1 MATYI
6 YETTDETRPPRRFEI
21 VQSMKDT
28 ALTRHP
34 DTGEPI
40 RRVITGGYGLLAKA
54 GTADET
60 ARSSSSNGPGTAGGC
75 GTSCGCH

>member
-6 YETTDETRPPRRFEI
+6 YETADEDRPMRRFEI
-21 VQSMKDT
+21 VQSMKDA
-28 ALTRHP
+28 ALTQHP

-40 RRVITGGYGLLAKA
+40 RRVITGGYGLLSKGGGSDASA
-54 GTADET
+54 SGT
-60 ARSSSSNGPGTAGGC
+60 SSTGQVSGGC